1 MPLPPGGQPFL
12 ILAASHVAGELMLS
26 DATVPFPT
34 REGPGVR
41 MKDVEGNL
49 LVDIWTVD
57 VSCQVCILLKYN

>member
-1 MPLPPGGQPFL
+1 MPLPPRGQPFL
-12 ILAASHVAGELMLS
+12 ILAASHVARELMLS
-26 DATVPFPT
+26 DATVPFPA